1 MKKKKDKL
9 QNAGAFFLTLFNR
22 TPAASG
28 LTQMKK
34 VWEVIK
40 KIFIWLGAVFVAIF
54 TVLFVKEM
62 PKQVRHDDMED
73 DSDEINRKAAAKRD
87 EAIARIERADARELA
102 ETYGS
107 VCDAIADGKE
117 RFRRRCGQTDD
128 WGSYGNCRRR
138 N

>member
-9 QNAGAFFLTLFNR
+9 KNAGTFFLTLFNR

-34 VWEVIK
+34 LWEVIK
-40 KIFIWLGAVFVAIF
+40 KIFVWLGAVFVAIF

-62 PKQVRHDDMED
+62 PKQVRHDDVED
-73 DSDEINRKAAAKRD
+73 DTDEINTKAAAKRD
-87 EAIARIERADARELA
+87 ETIARIERADARQLA
-102 ETYGS
+102 ESYGT

-117 RFRRRCGQTDD
+117 RFRRRCQRTDD
-128 WGSYGNCRRR
+128 
-138 N
+138 

>member
-9 QNAGAFFLTLFNR
+9 KNAGAFFLTLFNR

-34 VWEVIK
+34 LWEVIK

-54 TVLFVKEM
+54 TVLFIKERE
-62 PKQVRHDDMED
+62 VVSTGSTTEG
-73 DSDEINRKAAAKRD
+73 DSDEINKKTAAKRD
-87 EAIARIERADARELA
+87 EAIARIERADARTLA
-102 ETYGS
+102 ESYGS

-117 RFRRRCGQTDD
+117 RFRKRCQRADD
-128 WGSYGNCRRR
+128 
-138 N
+138 